1 MRSFLVDSDCT
12 IPQQIL
18 KKIIIK
24 KVPKDVCFAHLT
36 FARAT
41 PMNGMAPCSIN

>member
-1 MRSFLVDSDCT
+1 MRSFLVDSDST

-18 KKIIIK
+18 EKNIIE
-24 KVPKDVCFAHLT
+24 KVSIGVCFAHLT
-36 FARAT
+36 LARAK